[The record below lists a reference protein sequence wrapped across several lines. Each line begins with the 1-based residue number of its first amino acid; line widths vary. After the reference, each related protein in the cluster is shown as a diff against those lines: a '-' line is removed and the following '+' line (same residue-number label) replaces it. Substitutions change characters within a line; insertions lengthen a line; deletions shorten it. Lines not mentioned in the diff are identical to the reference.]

1 MLKNT
6 KKVIFAIIAF
16 FLVISTTCFAATTS
30 SKNAK
35 LEIVENNICT
45 IKINDFATFEKKIVD
60 YDLEKKEL
68 TIGLSIKN
76 TAEVI
81 TNAPYEVVLVI
92 DNSLSMIENKVTTDT
107 TRLKAVTDSAKKLT
121 EKLFENENM
130 QIAVVSFS
138 TGSSEGTISDAT
150 LRTKLT
156 SNSTTVLSSINEIA
170 TDTTQGPRTN
180 IDAGL
185 QVAKTCFSKEE
196 NNKYIILL
204 TDGVPN
210 TAVGGPTFTYS
221 ADTAIKTKA
230 TLQNIDKAGINVI
243 SAMIGLNESVI
254 EPSTQL
260 TYKYLAEEIFGT
272 NEEPTVGKFYYIPDK
287 NIEKSICE
295 TIFSNIV
302 DTTINTLTNI
312 DIYDYFPQEIVDNF
326 NFEYVSSPNLGK
338 VSPKIDT
345 KTNCII
351 WHIDKLEPQTSGS
364 LSYKLTLKDNIDS
377 SIIDLVLNT
386 NKKVDITANEI
397 KTDDG
402 KNVISSTVTPKVKVT
417 LPKAPTPSPKPST
430 NEIPA
435 SNIIDNTISNTTIPQ
450 TGSTTTPM
458 IVTAIL
464 VISCIVI
471 GIRFYI
477 LDRKT
482 K

>member
-1 MLKNT
+1 MLKST
-6 KKVIFAIIAF
+6 KKIIFAIIAIL
-16 FLVISTTCFAATTS
+16 LVVSTTCLAATTS
-30 SKNAK
+30 SEKAK

-60 YDLEKKEL
+60 YNLEKKEL

-76 TAEVI
+76 TAEVVE
-81 TNAPYEVVLVI
+81 NAPYEVVLVI

-121 EKLFENENM
+121 EKLFENKNM
-130 QIAVVSFS
+130 KVAVVSFS
-138 TGSSEGTISDAT
+138 TGDTEGTISDAK

-156 SNSTTVLSSINEIA
+156 SDSSVVLSSINEIA

-185 QVAKTCFSKEE
+185 QVAKTCFSETE

-221 ADTAIKTKA
+221 ADTATKTKA
-230 TLQNIDKAGINVI
+230 TLQNLDEEGINII
-243 SAMIGLNESVI
+243 SAMIGLNETVV
-254 EPSTQL
+254 EPSTGL
-260 TYKYLAEEIFGT
+260 TYKYLAEEVFGT
-272 NEEPTVGKFYYIPDK
+272 NEKPTVGKFYYVPDE

-326 NFEYVSSPNLGK
+326 NFEYVTSPNLGK
-338 VSPKIDT
+338 VSADIDLQN
-345 KTNCII
+345 NCIV
-351 WHIDKLEPQTSGS
+351 WHIDELKPQTSGS

-377 SIIDLVLNT
+377 SIINLVLNT

-402 KNVISSTVTPKVKVT
+402 SNVVSSTVTPKVKVT
-417 LPKAPTPSPKPST
+417 
-430 NEIPA
+430 IPQ
-435 SNIIDNTISNTTIPQ
+435 DTTVADKNIPQ
-450 TGSTTTPM
+450 TGDTVAP
-458 IVTAIL
+458 IIITAIAL
-464 VISCIVI
+464 IICIVI
-471 GIRFYI
+471 GIRFYLLNKDI
-477 LDRKT
+477 K
-482 K
+482 

>member
-1 MLKNT
+1 MLKST
-6 KKVIFAIIAF
+6 KKIIFAIIAIL
-16 FLVISTTCFAATTS
+16 LVISTTCLAATTS
-30 SKNAK
+30 SEKAK

-60 YDLEKKEL
+60 YNLEKKEL

-76 TAEVI
+76 TAEVV
-81 TNAPYEVVLVI
+81 TNAPFEVVLVI

-130 QIAVVSFS
+130 KVAFVSFS
-138 TGSSEGTISDAT
+138 TGDNEGTITDAK

-156 SNSTTVLSSINEIA
+156 SDSRAVLSSINEIA

-185 QVAKTCFSKEE
+185 QVAKTCFSETE

-221 ADTAIKTKA
+221 ADTATKTKA
-230 TLQNIDKAGINVI
+230 TLQSIDKEGINII
-243 SAMIGLNESVI
+243 SAMIGLNEAVV
-254 EPSTQL
+254 EPSTGL
-260 TYKYLAEEIFGT
+260 TYKYLAEEVFGT
-272 NEEPTVGKFYYIPDK
+272 NEKPTVGKFYYVPDA

-312 DIYDYFPQEIVDNF
+312 DIYDYFEQEIVDNF
-326 NFEYVSSPNLGK
+326 NFEYVTSPNWGK
-338 VSPKIDT
+338 VSADIDLQN
-345 KTNCII
+345 NCIV
-351 WHIDKLEPQTSGS
+351 WHIDELKPQTSGS

-377 SIIDLVLNT
+377 SIINLVLNT

-402 KNVISSTVTPKVKVT
+402 SNVVSSTITPKVKVT
-417 LPKAPTPSPKPST
+417 LPQDT
-430 NEIPA
+430 
-435 SNIIDNTISNTTIPQ
+435 TIADKNIPQ
-450 TGSTTTPM
+450 TGDTIAPM
-458 IVTAIL
+458 IITTIALIT
-464 VISCIVI
+464 CIII
-471 GIRFYI
+471 GIRFYLLNRDI
-477 LDRKT
+477 K
-482 K
+482 